1 MTKSYISIYFTI
13 AGRVRRLQEEA
24 EVRRRKQMEI
34 DEQHRLAELERQRL
48 RVRKVFSIVIYK

>member
-1 MTKSYISIYFTI
+1 MTKSYISISFTI
-13 AGRVRRLQEEA
+13 TGRVRRLQEEA

-48 RVRKVFSIVIYK
+48 RVRKVSIVIYK